1 MLAERKQ
8 KMTKVSSNTGISRT
22 TLTALTSNRCRGIQ
36 FDTLNTLCNYLDITP
51 SDLLYFYP
59 IDIQQINIDVS
70 EINLNNHV
78 YSKELEGTIDIT
90 VKAKNK
96 EKVYTFDIYIGVITC
111 AEISENSGADVTV
124 STTDPEN
131 KAFIKKMPPI
141 VLSKFKS
148 DIEDFI
154 DSNYE
159 TDYNITS
166 SCVIFDTND

>member
-1 MLAERKQ
+1 M
-8 KMTKVSSNTGISRT
+8 
-22 TLTALTSNRCRGIQ
+22 
-36 FDTLNTLCNYLDITP
+36 
-51 SDLLYFYP
+51 
-59 IDIQQINIDVS
+59 
-70 EINLNNHV
+70 
-78 YSKELEGTIDIT
+78 
-90 VKAKNK
+90 
-96 EKVYTFDIYIGVITC
+96 YTFDIYIGVITC